1 MLTSV
6 STSIF
11 STCLNWIFWVV
22 DILSVDFEIRVSQI
36 QFQPFSVALDRRST
50 IVYIEIDR
58 ICKVLIQPRR
68 YLQLNQSI
76 YESYSMTHTLCDKPI
91 FAMTMA
97 IPGITKDTM
106 VEIKVIS
113 GVKDAT
119 HSEFVTFVRFI
130 FRSWIE
136 FSFFITTFFEMIFL
150 TQLWWLIN

>member
-1 MLTSV
+1 M
-6 STSIF
+6 
-11 STCLNWIFWVV
+11 V

-36 QFQPFSVALDRRST
+36 QFQPFSVALDRHST

-68 YLQLNQSI
+68 YLQLNRSI
-76 YESYSMTHTLCDKPI
+76 YESNMMTHTLCYKPI

-119 HSEFVTFVRFI
+119 QSEFVTFVRFI
-130 FRSWIE
+130 FRS
-136 FSFFITTFFEMIFL
+136 
-150 TQLWWLIN
+150 